1 MEQNDFS
8 LKCEKIKQQIIDLLS
23 NNNLPPIIQYYITK
37 ELYTQIES
45 SYINY
50 IKVQLKQQQKQQK
63 KETGIE

>member
-1 MEQNDFS
+1 MENMS
-8 LKCEKIKQQIIDLLS
+8 LIAEKLKQQIIGLLNS
-23 NNNLPPIIQYYITK
+23 NNLPPIVKYYITK

-50 IKVQLKQQQKQQK
+50 IKVQLKQEQKQQK

>member
-23 NNNLPPIIQYYITK
+23 NNNLPPIIQYYIIK

-50 IKVQLKQQQKQQK
+50 IKVLQPLIKSGSNFN
-63 KETGIE
+63 TITS